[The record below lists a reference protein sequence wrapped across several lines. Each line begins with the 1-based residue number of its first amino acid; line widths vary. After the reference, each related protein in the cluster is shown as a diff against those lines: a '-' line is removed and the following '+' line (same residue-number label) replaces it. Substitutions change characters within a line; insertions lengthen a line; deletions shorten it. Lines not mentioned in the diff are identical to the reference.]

1 MPLNTNQPASFEPM
15 SRSLALQSTELWRRP
30 EALVLGGGAAEPICV
45 HLEGLSAGQRR
56 MCQLYPDHMAS
67 VARGVRSGIAE
78 CQYQLHSRRWNCS
91 TTNDSSVFGPILSA
105 GKFLHRHTAT
115 TTATTTTTTTTTVR

>member
-1 MPLNTNQPASFEPM
+1 M
-15 SRSLALQSTELWRRP
+15 QSTALWRRP
-30 EALVLGGGAAEPICV
+30 EALILGAGGSGPICV

-67 VARGVRSGIAE
+67 VARGARVGIAE
-78 CQYQLHSRRWNCS
+78 CQFQLHSRRWNCI

-105 GKFLHRHTAT
+105 GKLPRRLLKTQDQKKTDATAVGDL
-115 TTATTTTTTTTTVR
+115 A